1 MKVTA
6 APVLPRDGG
15 WLVAINETNTAW
27 SGPWGVSLT
36 SNLTSDRE
44 TGIGQ
49 WTEAM
54 FAKAIRTGKHL
65 GSERPILPPSRG
77 RCMRS

>member
-1 MKVTA
+1 M
-6 APVLPRDGG
+6 
-15 WLVAINETNTAW
+15 
-27 SGPWGVSLT
+27 SFT

-54 FAKAIRTGKHL
+54 FVNAMPWKMYAKLTDEDLKAVFAYLKTVPAISNRVPNPIPP
-65 GSERPILPPSRG
+65 RPAAGVR
-77 RCMRS
+77 